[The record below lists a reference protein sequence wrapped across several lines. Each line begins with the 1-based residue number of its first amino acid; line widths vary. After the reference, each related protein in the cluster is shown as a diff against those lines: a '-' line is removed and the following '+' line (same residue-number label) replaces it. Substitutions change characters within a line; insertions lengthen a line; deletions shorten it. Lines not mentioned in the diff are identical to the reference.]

1 MINCICLEKPENN
14 IQDLIECSIC
24 NNYQHKQCVF
34 DCINSINHD
43 YICPQ
48 CQIYNSEIYINQIKN
63 ILPAKKFNQTVLK
76 NSNNIKHEYTFSFK
90 INLYEYHP
98 TEKHRK
104 GFIIIR
110 CLKLGKKYF
119 NLKWPEKVKIIINK
133 KTFNLNNPRNPLLFK
148 LRSITK
154 NDFANRNYY
163 YNIYNISFHD
173 DSIFIDKNIN
183 DITIKIIE
191 RDISEGKQ
199 FFSYNYA
206 LSIDYVEM
214 LNTDEVLKLIP
225 HKSDKNEI
233 LKIINNGNVN
243 SENVDLFHP
252 VNYIEIPARGMFCN
266 HFKVFDLKHFLS
278 FWNVHKKY
286 YCIFCKKPINYL
298 YIDDIFKNILNEFYN
313 KNIETIKIDCNYNI
327 IDTIKKID
335 NNIESEIDENEDDGG
350 YLDCMNELLNKEN
363 NNLNEEYNNN
373 ESEESVQD
381 IKSENQFELKEENDF
396 ETLTY
401 FNTNFDSYNVNNIFE
416 YNNHNY
422 NKINHHN
429 INNKNNNEEEDI
441 EIITINSSNSFTD
454 LETYSN
460 ETEEKNNI
468 NYNYSEDDKGNRSS
482 NTETN
487 LISGSENNIIEK
499 NSSDSNSKSFQ
510 NIFPIQKN
518 EPRKKYI
525 THKYEINQEQIDI
538 QFSKIIKELDF
549 KSELVNK
556 FFDFNK

>member
-24 NNYQHKQCVF
+24 NNYQHKKCVF

-48 CQIYNSEIYINQIKN
+48 CQIYNSEIYIKQIKN

-98 TEKHRK
+98 TEIHRK

-191 RDISEGKQ
+191 RDVSEGKQ

-214 LNTDEVLKLIP
+214 LNKDEVLKLIP

-350 YLDCMNELLNKEN
+350 YLACMNELLNKEN
-363 NNLNEEYNNN
+363 NNLNEEYNNT

-381 IKSENQFELKEENDF
+381 IKSENQFELKEENDL

-429 INNKNNNEEEDI
+429 INKNNNEEEDI

-549 KSELVNK
+549 TFELVNK

>member
-24 NNYQHKQCVF
+24 NNYQHKKCVF

-214 LNTDEVLKLIP
+214 LNEDEVLKLIP

>member
-252 VNYIEIPARGMFCN
+252 VDYIEIPARGMFCN

-350 YLDCMNELLNKEN
+350 YLDCMNELLNKES

>member
-252 VNYIEIPARGMFCN
+252 VDYIEIPARGMFCN

-381 IKSENQFELKEENDF
+381 IKSENQFELKEENDL

>member
-110 CLKLGKKYF
+110 CLKLGKQYF

-214 LNTDEVLKLIP
+214 LNKDEVLKLIP

-350 YLDCMNELLNKEN
+350 YLDCMNELLNKES

>member
-24 NNYQHKQCVF
+24 NNYQHKKCVF

-48 CQIYNSEIYINQIKN
+48 CQIYNSEIYIKQIKN

-191 RDISEGKQ
+191 RDVSEGKQ

-214 LNTDEVLKLIP
+214 LNKDEVLKLIP

-363 NNLNEEYNNN
+363 NNLNEEYNNT

-381 IKSENQFELKEENDF
+381 IKSENQFELKEENDL

-429 INNKNNNEEEDI
+429 INKNNNEEEDI

-549 KSELVNK
+549 TFELVNK

>member
-214 LNTDEVLKLIP
+214 LNKDEVLKLIP

>member
-1 MINCICLEKPENN
+1 
-14 IQDLIECSIC
+14 
-24 NNYQHKQCVF
+24 
-34 DCINSINHD
+34 
-43 YICPQ
+43 
-48 CQIYNSEIYINQIKN
+48 
-63 ILPAKKFNQTVLK
+63 
-76 NSNNIKHEYTFSFK
+76 
-90 INLYEYHP
+90 
-98 TEKHRK
+98 
-104 GFIIIR
+104 
-110 CLKLGKKYF
+110 
-119 NLKWPEKVKIIINK
+119 
-133 KTFNLNNPRNPLLFK
+133 
-148 LRSITK
+148 
-154 NDFANRNYY
+154 
-163 YNIYNISFHD
+163 
-173 DSIFIDKNIN
+173 
-183 DITIKIIE
+183 
-191 RDISEGKQ
+191 
-199 FFSYNYA
+199 
-206 LSIDYVEM
+206 M

-381 IKSENQFELKEENDF
+381 IKSENQFELKEENDL

>member
-24 NNYQHKQCVF
+24 NNYQHKKCVF

-214 LNTDEVLKLIP
+214 LNKDEVLKLIP

-363 NNLNEEYNNN
+363 NNLNEEYNNT

>member
-214 LNTDEVLKLIP
+214 LNKDEVLKLIP

-350 YLDCMNELLNKEN
+350 YLDCMNELLNKES

-381 IKSENQFELKEENDF
+381 IKSENQFELKEENDL

>member
-214 LNTDEVLKLIP
+214 LNKDEVLKLIP

-252 VNYIEIPARGMFCN
+252 VDYIEIPARGMFCN

>member
-119 NLKWPEKVKIIINK
+119 NLKWPEKVKIIINE

-214 LNTDEVLKLIP
+214 LNKDEVLKLIP

>member
-173 DSIFIDKNIN
+173 DIIFNDKNIN
-183 DITIKIIE
+183 NITIKIIE
-191 RDISEGKQ
+191 RDVSEGKQ

-214 LNTDEVLKLIP
+214 LNKDEVLKLIP

-363 NNLNEEYNNN
+363 NNLNEEYNNT

-381 IKSENQFELKEENDF
+381 IKSENQFELKEENDL

-429 INNKNNNEEEDI
+429 INKNNNEEEDI

-549 KSELVNK
+549 TFELVNK

>member
-24 NNYQHKQCVF
+24 NNYQHKKCVF

-48 CQIYNSEIYINQIKN
+48 CQIYNSEIYIKQIKN

-173 DSIFIDKNIN
+173 DIIFNDKNIN
-183 DITIKIIE
+183 NITIKIIE
-191 RDISEGKQ
+191 RDVSEGKQ

-214 LNTDEVLKLIP
+214 LNQDEVLKLIP

-363 NNLNEEYNNN
+363 NNLNEEYNNT

-381 IKSENQFELKEENDF
+381 IKSENQFELKEENDL

-429 INNKNNNEEEDI
+429 INKNNNEEEDI

-549 KSELVNK
+549 TFELVNK

>member
-24 NNYQHKQCVF
+24 NNYQHKKCVF

-48 CQIYNSEIYINQIKN
+48 CQIYNSEIYIKQIKN

-191 RDISEGKQ
+191 RDVSEGKQ

-214 LNTDEVLKLIP
+214 LNKDEVLKLIP

-252 VNYIEIPARGMFCN
+252 VDYIEIPARGMFCN

-363 NNLNEEYNNN
+363 NNLNEEYNNT

-381 IKSENQFELKEENDF
+381 IKSENQFELKEENDL

-429 INNKNNNEEEDI
+429 INKNNNEEEDI

-549 KSELVNK
+549 TFELVNK

>member
-119 NLKWPEKVKIIINK
+119 NLKWPEKVKIIINE

-214 LNTDEVLKLIP
+214 LNKDEVLKLIP

-252 VNYIEIPARGMFCN
+252 VDYIEIPARGMFCN

-381 IKSENQFELKEENDF
+381 IKSENQFELKEENDL

>member
-214 LNTDEVLKLIP
+214 LNKDEVLKLIP

-350 YLDCMNELLNKEN
+350 YLDCMNELLNKES

>member
-214 LNTDEVLKLIP
+214 LNEDEVLKLIP

-252 VNYIEIPARGMFCN
+252 VDYIEIPARGMFCN

-350 YLDCMNELLNKEN
+350 YLDCMNELLNKES

>member
-24 NNYQHKQCVF
+24 NNYQHKKCVF

-48 CQIYNSEIYINQIKN
+48 CQIYNSEIYIKQIKN

-76 NSNNIKHEYTFSFK
+76 NSNNINHEYTFSFK

-173 DSIFIDKNIN
+173 DIIFNDKNIN
-183 DITIKIIE
+183 NITIKIIE
-191 RDISEGKQ
+191 RDVSEGKQ

-214 LNTDEVLKLIP
+214 LNKDEVLKLIP

-363 NNLNEEYNNN
+363 NNLNEEYNNT

-381 IKSENQFELKEENDF
+381 IKSENQFELKEENDL

-429 INNKNNNEEEDI
+429 INKNNNEEEDI

-549 KSELVNK
+549 TFELVNK

>member
-214 LNTDEVLKLIP
+214 LNKDEVLKLIP

-252 VNYIEIPARGMFCN
+252 VDYIEIPARGMFCN

-381 IKSENQFELKEENDF
+381 IKSENQFELKEENDL